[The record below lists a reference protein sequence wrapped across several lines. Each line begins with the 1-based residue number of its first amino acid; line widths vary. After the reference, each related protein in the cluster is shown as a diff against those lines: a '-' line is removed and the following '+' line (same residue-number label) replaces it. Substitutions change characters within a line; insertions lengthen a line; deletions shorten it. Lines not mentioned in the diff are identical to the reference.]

1 MKKQLSLI
9 IISALLVV
17 INSHTA
23 ANQGPVKND
32 EGLEY
37 IDLVV
42 GTGSVV
48 GAGSVVVVHV
58 IGWLKENGQKG
69 TQFISSYDRGNPVAF
84 KVGTDRVMKAWNMG
98 VLGMRAGGKRQLLVP
113 PDLGYGEKGVGKTV
127 PPNAELIFEIDLLE
141 IK

>member
-1 MKKQLSLI
+1 MKKRLSLV
-9 IISALLVV
+9 IISALLFV
-17 INSHTA
+17 ISSHTA
-23 ANQGPVKND
+23 ANQGPVKTD
-32 EGLEY
+32 GGLEY

-42 GTGSVV
+42 GTGTIV

-58 IGWLKENGQKG
+58 TGWLYENGQKG
-69 TQFISSYDRGNPVAF
+69 TKFISSYDRGNPVAF